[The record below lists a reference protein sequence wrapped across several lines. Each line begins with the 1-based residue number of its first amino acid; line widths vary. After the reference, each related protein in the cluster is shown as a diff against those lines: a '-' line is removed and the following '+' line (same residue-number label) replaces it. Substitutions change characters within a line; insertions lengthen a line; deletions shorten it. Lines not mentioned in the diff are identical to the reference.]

1 MTTGIQTKP
10 IPHCPVCG
18 AKMVLKRPHPQ
29 SRTQFK
35 PFWGC
40 SEYPDCRGTR
50 NIGPDGKPED
60 DAGGFAV
67 GDFE

>member
-1 MTTGIQTKP
+1 MTAGIQTKP
-10 IPHCPVCG
+10 APYCPDCG
-18 AKMVLKRPHPQ
+18 AKMVLKRPPEGAHW
-29 SRTQFK
+29 K

-50 NIGPDGKPED
+50 NVGPDGKPED
-60 DAGGFAV
+60 DTGGFAV